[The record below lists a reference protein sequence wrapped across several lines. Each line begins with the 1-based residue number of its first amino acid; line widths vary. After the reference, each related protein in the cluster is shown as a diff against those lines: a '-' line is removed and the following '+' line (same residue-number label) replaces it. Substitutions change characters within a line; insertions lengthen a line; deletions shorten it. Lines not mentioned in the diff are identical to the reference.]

1 MFFGSDTFFWL
12 WGCCLRFEWAFWRV
26 PGTGRFHSEY
36 FDHKD
41 EDLGSF
47 GCSNC
52 RQKLVWGGCPERWG
66 CYVFIL
72 HLPCADEC
80 SCVYMY
86 WLQYIIIVLHRYRCV
101 LGHIMFCS
109 ISIVLL
115 ASLRFKMN
123 YFIISIF
130 AWLVFTENNNSY
142 ISATC
147 AWFPTILLWASLI
160 VEVTFGE
167 WCSPIAMWTM
177 KFHNISFLLACL
189 SGRASALFK
198 PLL

>member
-1 MFFGSDTFFWL
+1 MSFGSDTFFWL
-12 WGCCLRFEWAFWRV
+12 WGVLPKNLVFLLSGHFGGFRARAGFIRS
-26 PGTGRFHSEY
+26 TLTTRMKISEVLVAPTVV
-36 FDHKD
+36 KNW
-41 EDLGSF
+41 LGEM
-47 GCSNC
+47 GMLC
-52 RQKLVWGGCPERWG
+52 
-66 CYVFIL
+66 FIL

-86 WLQYIIIVLHRYRCV
+86 WVQYIIIVLHRYRCV

-130 AWLVFTENNNSY
+130 TWLVFAENNKSD

-147 AWFPTILLWASLI
+147 AWFPTILLWGFLI

-189 SGRASALFK
+189 
-198 PLL
+198 